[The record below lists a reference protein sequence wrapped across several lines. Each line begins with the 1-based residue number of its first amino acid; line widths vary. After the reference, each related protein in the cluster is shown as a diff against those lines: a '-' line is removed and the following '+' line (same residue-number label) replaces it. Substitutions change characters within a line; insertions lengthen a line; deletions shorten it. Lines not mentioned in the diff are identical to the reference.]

1 MAKTQIKDYVFK
13 PGISRNANL
22 YPNGY
27 SLLNS
32 NKAYLQAEATAYIT
46 AQVNAGATG
55 FSGYTFDITKTQK
68 DVGLIIDA
76 YLHDLRYGG
85 NQETS
90 KNARFFWDGAT
101 AQISGTRQAE
111 INYHTEI
118 RNIINN
124 FILTNSA
131 HTSLSAASQVIDN
144 SKTTESGVTA
154 RITELSNIIINVITT
169 GLSALPTHVPTGAGT
184 IKFQGRC
191 ELEDLLLITNS
202 TTNEVIFNFSNNE
215 LGGAITQDQYS
226 TDTDFPKFLQITDAV
241 TTLTLNKDT
250 SAHTANDDLQ
260 IFKEAPEL
268 AVRPYDF
275 GVDAIE
281 RMRHAS
287 PLAMLDADF
296 EYGLQP
302 TKWSAIGTLRGYPS
316 IYEVPGT
323 TTDVQS
329 VVTDASAG
337 TSGVGQSLITVTTV
351 SPHGFIEGDPI
362 TIKALEN
369 SIAGAARAEGSFIIY
384 TVPSTTTFTY
394 FAKAKVGN
402 TNGQVLYTN
411 YTQLRKAGFYTGAAI
426 GSPQAAVAIQGFT
439 VVSQGASGTL
449 TSEVI
454 VPQGETRIPY
464 DGASPTIGAPLV
476 NAAIPVGSQATAVI
490 DNSAGGGSFLTP
502 DIATDTVI
510 GSQSVTL
517 LDATGVVP
525 NLAFDRG
532 DGIATY
538 VETVDQ
544 GTNVITLS
552 SALTAPLT
560 ANTATYSGVQA
571 NNYTPTGANLQVEIS
586 SNGTA
591 YSVGSITTPGQNYE
605 VGDVVKIVGN
615 NLSGSSP
622 ANDLILK
629 VESVDAVG
637 GVTSLSIVSGTPFD
651 GDATFNGLTPTTNG
665 GQGGG
670 ATFTVDFTNNTFQA
684 VTITA
689 PGADYIVHDRIVIPG
704 STFGSNGVDGTHD
717 LVITVSSVN
726 GTGGI
731 TGTTQTGTAPDA
743 VNDFNITDDSTEMIL
758 SAPGGHLSFYN
769 YSAADPL
776 RTAGT
781 YTDISGTS
789 SNGTAVVGT
798 FDITINAAGGIVGSP
813 TIKTLGSGNVGFD
826 TITVQDSDL
835 GGGGAANLT
844 FQVFLVSNGVGQN
857 ASFTI
862 RTNGTTYSLI
872 NLVGGDS
879 YQNGEIITVPGNV
892 LGGSTP
898 ANDCTVKILSTQSGT
913 GAITSFS
920 PSGTAVNAAQ
930 YTSQSGTKLIGSGF
944 IADISSTGGTYS
956 IDFDSPGD
964 GGSNYG
970 LNQTFTILG
979 TDLAGLSPTNDLT
992 ITVTGVVSDDST
1004 ARGEVTSVSISGTA
1018 SQGAFSATS
1027 VGASNRSPS
1036 GNSASFNVT
1045 RTSQDSTGIYE
1056 NISFNNGS
1064 SYVTGDKV
1072 VIPGNLLGGVTPAND
1087 LTIISTNGN
1096 FASFDIISGQPAQ
1109 ADILN
1114 LLCTFT
1120 MTEATTAQIP
1130 ASTSISFEAL
1140 ATLEIDFPNAHGLVP
1155 GSSFIVTTQSDD
1167 GSNNH
1172 SLADGTFIATNIPAV
1187 DKIRYQARAAGTIDT
1202 SSSDIIAIVY
1212 PKPDS
1217 FFIHRPFDG
1226 GVQLGTGGPQH
1237 GAQAI
1242 RQSKK
1247 YIRYQS
1253 GKGIMYTTGALFAPS
1268 YDLQSVTSDG
1278 VEINSL
1284 ITVVTD
1290 DHDHGVQIG
1299 GIIRLLGIETE
1310 GYNSGP
1316 HHGNDYQPYEDYEV
1330 VQVTDERTFKV
1341 RAKRR
1346 LGSTTPDLGFNAQMS
1361 VVTWH
1366 GATVR
1371 AGVFD
1376 DQNGIFWEYDGVNIN
1391 VVQRTG
1397 TFQLAGTI
1405 AMLADANLV
1414 TGTNTKFTKQL
1425 KAGDRVIIK
1434 GMTHVVTNVTD
1445 DTNCTV
1451 TPDFRGVD
1459 DITGAKMMYVTDRK
1473 VKQQDFN
1480 IDKLDGTGKS
1490 KYNMDPAKMQMIGI
1504 QYSWYGAGFIDYM
1517 VRGADGNFVYCHR
1530 MRNSNV
1536 NTEAFMRSGN
1546 LPVRYEVTNEG
1557 PPGQLSSAIDATQTT
1572 IPLKDASFFPKS
1584 GTIYINNEIIQYD
1597 GVSGNNLQ
1605 NCVRGTTFANFQA
1618 GAQRTYSA
1626 GIATSHVINTGVV
1639 LISNTITP
1647 LISHWGSAFITDG
1660 GFDEDRGY
1668 IFSYPETNITVSTIK
1683 QTAFLLRL
1691 APSVSNA
1698 IIGDLGEREL
1708 LNRAQLL
1715 LNGIEVTSEAGDG
1728 KGIIV
1733 EGVINPQ
1740 NYPVNPVDVGW
1751 NGLAGLAQGGQPSF
1765 AQVASGTSVNWSTGV
1780 SSTTASAT
1788 ALATTTAA
1796 IDSGQYIGYNG
1807 SRYIYIG
1814 AADYRNTF
1822 GDNSLDHVLGRNIS
1836 GTHVQAGTVINGGY
1850 ISPTGT
1856 YGYFYLS
1863 QRISGGNISQN
1874 QTDYFTITLNN
1885 AQTNSNKALFDQT
1898 SWVNAGASNG
1908 TSATGGSVTW
1918 PAGSLV
1924 SSVALKTWAGT
1935 TYYEVIFNNAFT
1947 GTLANGSG
1955 TVEFTFQQPPFALP
1969 GETVFSF
1976 IAVPGERSTLDLK
1989 DLKEITNTPLGGR
2002 GTFPNG
2008 PDVLAINIYKIAGSD
2023 TNANILLKWGE
2034 AQA

>member
-13 PGISRNANL
+13 PGMSATANL

-32 NKAYLQAEATAYIT
+32 NKSYLQAETTAYIT
-46 AQVNAGATG
+46 AQVNAGAAG
-55 FSGYTFDITKTQK
+55 FSGYTFDVAKVQK

-85 NQETS
+85 NQETV
-90 KNARFFWDGAT
+90 KNAGFFWDGAT

-111 INYHTEI
+111 ILYQTEV

-124 FILTNSA
+124 FILTNA
-131 HTSLSAASQVIDN
+131 VHTSLSASSQTIDN
-144 SKTTESGVTA
+144 SKTTEAGVTA

-169 GLSALPTHVPTGAGT
+169 GLSVLPTLVLTGAGT
-184 IKFQGRC
+184 IKIQGRLA
-191 ELEDLLLITNS
+191 LEDLLLITNA
-202 TTNEVIFNFSNNE
+202 TKNQIIYNFSNNE
-215 LGGAITQDQYS
+215 LGGSIKQDQYS

-241 TTLTLNKDT
+241 TTLTLNYDT
-250 SAHTANDDLQ
+250 SSHSASDEIQ
-260 IFKEAPEL
+260 IFKESREL
-268 AVRPYDF
+268 LTKPYDF

-351 SPHGFIEGDPI
+351 APHGFIEGDPV

-384 TVPSTTTFTY
+384 TVPTALTFTY
-394 FAKAKVGN
+394 YAKAKVGT
-402 TNGQVLYTN
+402 TNGEVLYTS

-454 VPQGETRIPY
+454 VPTGETRIPY
-464 DGASPTIGAPLV
+464 DGTSPTIGAPLV
-476 NAAIPVGSQATAVI
+476 QASIPTGSQTTAVI

-502 DIATDTVI
+502 TVI
-510 GSQSVTL
+510 GDVPSGSTTITL
-517 LDATGVVP
+517 EDATGIVP
-525 NLAFDRG
+525 NLAFDNG
-532 DGIATY
+532 TGTAIY
-538 VETVDQ
+538 VETVDL
-544 GTNVITLS
+544 GANTITT
-552 SALTAPLT
+552 SAQTTAPLVG
-560 ANTATYSGVQA
+560 NTTTYTGVA
-571 NNYTPTGANLQVEIS
+571 GNNYTPLGNSFTINVS
-586 SNGTA
+586 SDGTTYTLGTITSPGNG
-591 YSVGSITTPGQNYE
+591 YV
-605 VGDVVKIVGN
+605 VGDKLRIPGTS
-615 NLSGSSP
+615 LSGTSP
-622 ANDLILK
+622 TNDLNIR
-629 VESVDAVG
+629 VDSVDASG
-637 GVTSLSIVSGTPFD
+637 GVQTASLLTGTPFN
-651 GDATFNGLTPTTNG
+651 GDATYNGLSATVIGNAG
-665 GQGGG
+665 AG
-670 ATFTVDFTNNTFQA
+670 ATFDITFTDTSFA
-684 VTITA
+684 ASSIVA
-689 PGADYIVHDRIVIPG
+689 GGADYIVNDRIIFLG
-704 STFGSNGVDGTHD
+704 STFGGNGVDSTHD
-717 LVITVSSVN
+717 LIITVTSVD
-726 GTGGI
+726 GTGAI
-731 TGTTQTGTAPDA
+731 TGTSQTGTAPDA
-743 VNDFNITDDSTEMIL
+743 SQDYAITDDSTNMIM
-758 SAPGGHLSFYN
+758 SPAGAHLSIN
-769 YSAADPL
+769 NISGADAT
-776 RTAGT
+776 RTAGN
-781 YTDISGTS
+781 YNDVGGSSSGSGT
-789 SNGTAVVGT
+789 VGT
-798 FDITINAAGGIVGSP
+798 FDIVVAADGSASVTVKTI
-813 TIKTLGSGNVGFD
+813 GSGHTAGD
-826 TITVQDSDL
+826 TITIQDSDL
-835 GGGGAANLT
+835 GSGGAANLT
-844 FQVFLVSNGVGQN
+844 FDVNEVGTGVGVNAAFTVRKNGATYSIVNITPGNNFLVNE
-857 ASFTI
+857 T
-862 RTNGTTYSLI
+862 
-872 NLVGGDS
+872 
-879 YQNGEIITVPGNV
+879 ITVPGNL

-898 ANDCTVKILSTQSGT
+898 ANDVVATILSVDGSGGLQSL
-913 GAITSFS
+913 S
-920 PSGTAVNAAQ
+920 PSGTAINSMSF
-930 YTSQSGTKLIGSGF
+930 TTQSGTNLIGSGF
-944 IADISSTGGTYS
+944 IGDITLSGGTYS

-970 LNQTFTILG
+970 VNQQLKILG
-979 TDLAGLSPTNDLT
+979 TSLGGSTPANDLT
-992 ITVTGVVSDDST
+992 ITATGVISDDST
-1004 ARGEVTSVSISGTA
+1004 SRGEIVSVSISGTA
-1018 SQGAFSATS
+1018 SDGTGSFTGVTTNNVAATGSGATFT
-1027 VGASNRSPS
+1027 
-1036 GNSASFNVT
+1036 VT
-1045 RTSQDSTGIYE
+1045 RSSQDSTGIYE
-1056 NISFNNGS
+1056 NILGPGPGASGYKS
-1064 SYVTGDKV
+1064 GDKI
-1072 VIPGNLLGGVTPAND
+1072 VIPGSSLGGTSPTND
-1087 LTIISTNGN
+1087 LTIAAGDDAFSSIT
-1096 FASFDIISGQPAQ
+1096 FISGNPAQ
-1109 ADILN
+1109 ASILN

-1120 MTEATTAQIP
+1120 MTEATTGAI
-1130 ASTSISFEAL
+1130 AAGTSISFEAL

-1172 SLADGTFIATNIPAV
+1172 NLADGTFIATNIPAI

-1268 YDLQSVTSDG
+1268 YDLQSVTADG
-1278 VEINSL
+1278 VEVNSL
-1284 ITVVTD
+1284 ITIVTD

-1299 GIIRLLGIETE
+1299 GIIRLLGVETE

-1316 HHGNDYQPYEDYEV
+1316 GFGNDYTPYEDYTV
-1330 VQVTDERTFKV
+1330 VQVVDERTFKV
-1341 RAKRR
+1341 RSKRR
-1346 LGSTTPDLGFNAQMS
+1346 LGSTNPDLGFNAQMS

-1405 AMLADANLV
+1405 AMLADANLI

-1425 KAGDRVIIK
+1425 RAGDRVIIK
-1434 GMTHVVTNVTD
+1434 GMTHVVTHVTD

-1451 TPDFRGVD
+1451 TPDFRGVN
-1459 DITGAKMMYVTDRK
+1459 DITGSKMMYVTDRK
-1473 VKQQDFN
+1473 VRQQDFN

-1517 VRGADGNFVYCHR
+1517 VRGSDGNFVYCHR

-1557 PPGQLSSAIDATQTT
+1557 PPGQLVSAIDSTVTT
-1572 IPLKDASFFPKS
+1572 IPLKDASFFPTS
-1584 GTIYINNEIIQYD
+1584 GTIYINNEIISYD
-1597 GVSGNNLQ
+1597 GISGNNLL
-1605 NCVRGTTFANFQA
+1605 NCSRGTNFSNFQA
-1618 GAQRTYSA
+1618 GATRTYSA
-1626 GIATSHVINTGVV
+1626 GVAASHVINTGVV

-1668 IFSYPETNITVSTIK
+1668 IFSYPETNISVTTIK

-1715 LNGIEVTSEAGDG
+1715 LNGIEITSEAGDG

-1740 NYPVNPVDVGW
+1740 NYPINPVDVGW

-1765 AQVASGTSVNWSTGV
+1765 AQVASGSSVNWSTGV
-1780 SSTTASAT
+1780 SATTASAT
-1788 ALATTTAA
+1788 ALATTTGA
-1796 IDSGQYIGYNG
+1796 IDSGIYTSYNN
-1807 SRYIYIG
+1807 SRYVYIG

-1836 GTHVQAGTVINGGY
+1836 GTRVQAGTVINGGY
-1850 ISPTGT
+1850 ISSSGT

-1863 QRISGGNISQN
+1863 QRISGGNIAQN
-1874 QTDYFTITLNN
+1874 QTDHFTITLNDN
-1885 AQTNSNKALFDQT
+1885 MVNSNKALFDKT
-1898 SWVNAGASNG
+1898 SWLAAGAANG
-1908 TSATGGSVTW
+1908 TSTTGGSVTW

-1924 SSVALKTWAGT
+1924 SSIALKSWAGT
-1935 TYYEVIFNNAFT
+1935 EYYEVIFNNAFS
-1947 GTLANGSG
+1947 GTLTNGSG
-1955 TVEFTFQQPPFALP
+1955 TVEFTFEQPPFALP

-1976 IAVPGERSTLDLK
+1976 IAVPGERSSLELK

-2008 PDVLAINIYKIAGSD
+2008 PDVLAINVYKISGTAL
-2023 TNANILLKWGE
+2023 TANILLKWGE

>member
-1 MAKTQIKDYVFK
+1 MAKTQIKDYIFK
-13 PGISRNANL
+13 PGMSATGNL

-32 NKAYLQAEATAYIT
+32 NKAYLQAETTAYIT
-46 AQVNAGATG
+46 SQVNAGATG
-55 FSGYTFDITKTQK
+55 FSGYTFDVTKVQK
-68 DVGLIIDA
+68 DIGLIINA

-90 KNARFFWDGAT
+90 KNAGFFWNGAT
-101 AQISGTRQAE
+101 SQISGTRQAE
-111 INYHTEI
+111 INYQTEV

-124 FILTNSA
+124 FILTNTA
-131 HTSLSAASQVIDN
+131 HTSLSASSQVIDN
-144 SKTTESGVTA
+144 SKTTEAGVTA

-169 GLSALPTHVPTGAGT
+169 GLSALPTLVLTGAGT
-184 IKFQGRC
+184 IKFQGRI
-191 ELEDLLLITNS
+191 ELEDLLLVTN
-202 TTNEVIFNFSNNE
+202 TTKNEIIYNFSNNE
-215 LGGAITQDQYS
+215 LGGTISQDQYS
-226 TDTDFPKFLQITDAV
+226 ADTDFPKFLQITDAV
-241 TTLTLNKDT
+241 TILTLNKDT
-250 SAHTANDDLQ
+250 SAQSADDDLQ
-260 IFKEAPEL
+260 IFKESTEI
-268 AVRPYDF
+268 RTKPYDF

-329 VVTDASAG
+329 VVTDASDG
-337 TSGVGQSLITVTTV
+337 TSGVGQSLITVTTTA
-351 SPHGFIEGDPI
+351 PHGFIEGDPV

-384 TVPSTTTFTY
+384 TVPTALTFTY
-394 FAKAKVGN
+394 YAKAKVGSS
-402 TNGQVLYTN
+402 NGDVLYTS

-439 VVSQGASGTL
+439 VVSQGASGTV

-454 VPQGETRIPY
+454 TPSGETRIPY
-464 DGASPTIGAPLV
+464 DGTSPTIGAPLV
-476 NAAIPVGSQATAVI
+476 HASIPTGSQTTSVI
-490 DNSAGGGSFLTP
+490 DQSAGGGSFLTP
-502 DIATDTVI
+502 EISTDVSI
-510 GSQSVTL
+510 GAQSIQLV
-517 LDATGVVP
+517 DATGVVP
-525 NLAFDRG
+525 NLAFNRG
-532 DGIATY
+532 DGVATY
-538 VETVDQ
+538 VETVNQ

-552 SALTAPLT
+552 SPTTSAFT
-560 ANTATYSGVQA
+560 ANTAIYSGVAA
-571 NNYTPTGANLQVEIS
+571 NNYTPIGASLQVNIS
-586 SNGTA
+586 SNGTLYTA
-591 YSVGSITTPGQNYE
+591 GTITNVGLNYA
-605 VGDVVKIVGN
+605 VGDIVKIPGTS
-615 NLSGSSP
+615 LSGQSP
-622 ANDLILK
+622 ANDCSLQ
-629 VESVDAVG
+629 VNSVDASG
-637 GVTSLSIVSGTPFD
+637 GVLTLSVISSSIPFD
-651 GDATFNGLTPTTNG
+651 GDGTYNGLTPTPDG
-665 GQGGG
+665 GEGVG
-670 ATFTVDFTNNTFQA
+670 AEFTVVFTDGTFAA
-684 VTITA
+684 VTRTND
-689 PGADYIVHDRIVIPG
+689 GSGYIVNDRIIILG
-704 STFGSNGVDGTHD
+704 SQFGTNGVDGTHD
-717 LVITVSSVN
+717 LIITVSSVD
-726 GTGGI
+726 GSGAI

-743 VNDFNITDDSTEMIL
+743 VIDYAVTDDSTEMIM
-758 SAPGGHLSFYN
+758 
-769 YSAADPL
+769 SAAGSHLTIQNISGADAS

-781 YTDISGTS
+781 YNDVGGTSNGSGT
-789 SNGTAVVGT
+789 VGT
-798 FDITINAAGGIVGSP
+798 FDIVVAADGSASVTVKTI
-813 TIKTLGSGNVGFD
+813 GSGHTAGD
-826 TITVQDSDL
+826 TITIQDSDL
-835 GGGGAANLT
+835 GSGGAANLT
-844 FQVFLVSNGVGQN
+844 FDVWQTGNGAGN
-857 ASFTI
+857 DAAFTV
-862 RTNGTTYSLI
+862 RTNGTTYSII
-872 NLVGGDS
+872 NITAGTGFMVG
-879 YQNGEIITVPGNV
+879 ETITVPGNI
-892 LGGSTP
+892 LGGATP
-898 ANDCTVKILSTQSGT
+898 ANDLVATVLTVDGT
-913 GAITSFS
+913 GGLQGVS
-920 PSGTAVNAAQ
+920 PSGTAVNSAT
-930 YTSQSGTKLIGSGF
+930 YTAQSGTKLIGTGF
-944 IADISSTGGTYS
+944 IADISTSGGTYS

-964 GGSNYG
+964 GGTNYG

-979 TDLAGLSPTNDLT
+979 TSLGGATPANDLT
-992 ITVTGVVSDDST
+992 ISITGVVSDDST
-1004 ARGEVTSVSISGTA
+1004 ARGEVTSVSVSGTA
-1018 SQGAFSATS
+1018 STGTFSATP
-1027 VGASNRSPS
+1027 VS
-1036 GNSASFNVT
+1036 GNNVAVSGTGALWTLT
-1045 RTSQDSTGIYE
+1045 RSSQDSTGIYE
-1056 NISFNNGS
+1056 NF
-1064 SYVTGDKV
+1064 SYIGGTNYVFGDKV
-1072 VIPGNLLGGVTPAND
+1072 VIPGNLLGGATPAND
-1087 LTIISTNGN
+1087 VTIMSTGAN
-1096 FASFDIISGQPAQ
+1096 FATFTVLSGQPAQ
-1109 ADILN
+1109 ASVLN

-1120 MTEATTAQIP
+1120 MTEATTGQI
-1130 ASTSISFEAL
+1130 AAGASISFEAL

-1172 SLADGTFIATNIPAV
+1172 NLADGTFIATNIPAI

-1202 SSSDIIAIVY
+1202 GSSDIIAIVY

-1268 YDLQSVTSDG
+1268 YDLQSVTADG
-1278 VEINSL
+1278 VEVDSL
-1284 ITVVTD
+1284 ITIVTD

-1299 GIIRLLGIETE
+1299 GIIRLLGVETE

-1316 HHGNDYQPYEDYEV
+1316 GYGNQYDPYSDYTV

-1346 LGSTTPDLGFNAQMS
+1346 LGSVTPDLGFNAQMS

-1405 AMLADANLV
+1405 AMLADANLI

-1425 KAGDRVIIK
+1425 KAGDRVIVK
-1434 GMTHVVTNVTD
+1434 GMTHVVTNVAS
-1445 DTNCTV
+1445 DTSCTV
-1451 TPDFRGVD
+1451 TPDFRGVN
-1459 DITGAKMMYVTDRK
+1459 DISGSKMMYVTDRK

-1557 PPGQLSSAIDATQTT
+1557 PPGQLSSAIDSLVTT
-1572 IPLKDASFFPKS
+1572 IPLKDASFFPTS

-1597 GVSGNNLQ
+1597 GISGNNLI
-1605 NCVRGTTFANFQA
+1605 NCTRGTTFANFQA

-1626 GIATSHVINTGVV
+1626 GAATSHVINTGVV

-1668 IFSYPETNITVSTIK
+1668 IFSYPETNISVTTIK

-1715 LNGIEVTSEAGDG
+1715 LNGIEITSEAGDG

-1740 NYPVNPVDVGW
+1740 NYPINPVDVGW

-1765 AQVASGTSVNWSTGV
+1765 AQVASGSSVNWSTGV
-1780 SSTTASAT
+1780 SATTASAT

-1796 IDSGQYIGYNG
+1796 INSGQYIGYNN

-1814 AADYRNTF
+1814 AADYRSTF

-1836 GTHVQAGTVINGGY
+1836 GTHIPAGTVINGGY
-1850 ISPTGT
+1850 ISPTGS
-1856 YGYFYLS
+1856 YGYFYIS
-1863 QRISGGNISQN
+1863 QRVSGGNISQN
-1874 QTDYFTITLNN
+1874 QTDYFTITLNS
-1885 AQTNSNKALFDQT
+1885 AAANSNKALFDKT
-1898 SWVNAGASNG
+1898 SWLAAGAANG
-1908 TSATGGSVTW
+1908 TSTTGGSVTW

-1924 SSVALKTWAGT
+1924 SSISLKTWAGT
-1935 TYYEVIFNNAFT
+1935 EYYEVIFNNAFS
-1947 GTLANGSG
+1947 GTLAAGSG
-1955 TVEFTFQQPPFALP
+1955 TVEFTFEQPPYALP

-1976 IAVPGERSTLDLK
+1976 IAVPGERSSLDLG

-2008 PDVLAINIYKIAGSD
+2008 PDVLAINIYKIAGTA
-2023 TNANILLKWGE
+2023 TNANVLLKWGE

>member
-13 PGISRNANL
+13 PGISRLANL

-90 KNARFFWDGAT
+90 KNAGFFWDGAT

-124 FILTNSA
+124 FILTNTA
-131 HTSLSAASQVIDN
+131 HTSLSASSQVIDN

-215 LGGAITQDQYS
+215 LGGAISQDQYS

-369 SIAGAARAEGSFIIY
+369 SVAGAARAEGSFIIY
-384 TVPSTTTFTY
+384 TVPSTTSFTY
-394 FAKAKVGN
+394 FAKAKVGS
-402 TNGQVLYTN
+402 TNGEVLYTN

-449 TSEVI
+449 TAEVI

-476 NAAIPVGSQATAVI
+476 NASIPTGSQTTAVI

-502 DIATDTVI
+502 DIAADTLI
-510 GSQSVTL
+510 GAQSITL
-517 LDATGVVP
+517 IDATGVVP

-532 DGIATY
+532 DGVATY

-571 NNYTPTGANLQVEIS
+571 NNYTPSGANLQVEIS

-591 YSVGSITTPGQNYE
+591 YSVGNITNPGQNYE
-605 VGDVVKIVGN
+605 VADVVKIVGN
-615 NLSGSSP
+615 NLSGTSP
-622 ANDLILK
+622 NNDLILK

-651 GDATFNGLTPTTNG
+651 GTATYTGLTPTING

-670 ATFTVDFTNNTFQA
+670 ANFTVDFTNNTFQA

-689 PGADYIVHDRIVIPG
+689 PGADYIVNDRIIIPG
-704 STFGSNGVDGTHD
+704 STFGTNGIDGTHD

-743 VNDFNITDDSTEMIL
+743 VNDFAITDDSTEMIM
-758 SAPGGHLSFYN
+758 SAPGSHLLVGNF
-769 YSAADPL
+769 SAGDAS
-776 RTAGT
+776 RVAGT
-781 YTDISGTS
+781 YTNVSGTS
-789 SNGTAVVGT
+789 SGSGVVGT
-798 FDITINAAGGIVGSP
+798 FDITINASGAVSNLD
-813 TIKTLGSGNVGFD
+813 IKTIGSGHSQGD
-826 TITVQDSDL
+826 TITIQDSDL

-844 FQVFLVSNGVGQN
+844 FVVQTIGAGTGQN
-857 ASFTI
+857 ASFTV
-862 RTNGTTYSLI
+862 RTNGTTYGLV

-879 YQNGEIITVPGNV
+879 FMSGETITVPGNI

-898 ANDCTVKILSTQSGT
+898 ANDCVVKILGVQGGS

-920 PSGTAVNAAQ
+920 PSGTAVNGAQ
-930 YTSQSGTKLIGSGF
+930 YTNQAGTKLIGSGF
-944 IADISSTGGTYS
+944 IADISTSGGVYS

-979 TDLAGLSPTNDLT
+979 TDLAGLSPANDLT
-992 ITVTGVVSDDST
+992 ITITGVVSDDST

-1018 SQGAFSATS
+1018 SQGAFGATS
-1027 VGASNRSPS
+1027 VNSSNRSPS
-1036 GNSASFNVT
+1036 GTSALFNVT
-1045 RTSQDSTGIYE
+1045 RSSQDSTGIYE
-1056 NISFNNGS
+1056 SISYNNGAG
-1064 SYVTGDKV
+1064 YVTGDKV
-1072 VIPGNLLGGVTPAND
+1072 VVPGNLLGGATPAND
-1087 LTIISTNGN
+1087 LTIVSTNGN
-1096 FASFDIISGQPAQ
+1096 FASFDVVSGQPAQ

-1120 MTEATTAQIP
+1120 MTEATTSQIA

-1172 SLADGTFIATNIPAV
+1172 SLADGTFIATNI
-1187 DKIRYQARAAGTIDT
+1187 
-1202 SSSDIIAIVY
+1202 
-1212 PKPDS
+1212 
-1217 FFIHRPFDG
+1217 
-1226 GVQLGTGGPQH
+1226 L
-1237 GAQAI
+1237 
-1242 RQSKK
+1242 
-1247 YIRYQS
+1247 
-1253 GKGIMYTTGALFAPS
+1253 
-1268 YDLQSVTSDG
+1268 
-1278 VEINSL
+1278 
-1284 ITVVTD
+1284 
-1290 DHDHGVQIG
+1290 
-1299 GIIRLLGIETE
+1299 
-1310 GYNSGP
+1310 
-1316 HHGNDYQPYEDYEV
+1316 
-1330 VQVTDERTFKV
+1330 
-1341 RAKRR
+1341 
-1346 LGSTTPDLGFNAQMS
+1346 
-1361 VVTWH
+1361 
-1366 GATVR
+1366 
-1371 AGVFD
+1371 
-1376 DQNGIFWEYDGVNIN
+1376 
-1391 VVQRTG
+1391 
-1397 TFQLAGTI
+1397 
-1405 AMLADANLV
+1405 
-1414 TGTNTKFTKQL
+1414 
-1425 KAGDRVIIK
+1425 
-1434 GMTHVVTNVTD
+1434 
-1445 DTNCTV
+1445 
-1451 TPDFRGVD
+1451 
-1459 DITGAKMMYVTDRK
+1459 
-1473 VKQQDFN
+1473 
-1480 IDKLDGTGKS
+1480 
-1490 KYNMDPAKMQMIGI
+1490 
-1504 QYSWYGAGFIDYM
+1504 
-1517 VRGADGNFVYCHR
+1517 
-1530 MRNSNV
+1530 SNV
-1536 NTEAFMRSGN
+1536 S
-1546 LPVRYEVTNEG
+1546 PVE
-1557 PPGQLSSAIDATQTT
+1557 S
-1572 IPLKDASFFPKS
+1572 
-1584 GTIYINNEIIQYD
+1584 EI
-1597 GVSGNNLQ
+1597 
-1605 NCVRGTTFANFQA
+1605 
-1618 GAQRTYSA
+1618 
-1626 GIATSHVINTGVV
+1626 
-1639 LISNTITP
+1639 
-1647 LISHWGSAFITDG
+1647 
-1660 GFDEDRGY
+1660 
-1668 IFSYPETNITVSTIK
+1668 K
-1683 QTAFLLRL
+1683 
-1691 APSVSNA
+1691 
-1698 IIGDLGEREL
+1698 
-1708 LNRAQLL
+1708 
-1715 LNGIEVTSEAGDG
+1715 
-1728 KGIIV
+1728 
-1733 EGVINPQ
+1733 
-1740 NYPVNPVDVGW
+1740 
-1751 NGLAGLAQGGQPSF
+1751 
-1765 AQVASGTSVNWSTGV
+1765 
-1780 SSTTASAT
+1780 
-1788 ALATTTAA
+1788 
-1796 IDSGQYIGYNG
+1796 
-1807 SRYIYIG
+1807 
-1814 AADYRNTF
+1814 
-1822 GDNSLDHVLGRNIS
+1822 
-1836 GTHVQAGTVINGGY
+1836 
-1850 ISPTGT
+1850 
-1856 YGYFYLS
+1856 
-1863 QRISGGNISQN
+1863 
-1874 QTDYFTITLNN
+1874 
-1885 AQTNSNKALFDQT
+1885 
-1898 SWVNAGASNG
+1898 
-1908 TSATGGSVTW
+1908 
-1918 PAGSLV
+1918 
-1924 SSVALKTWAGT
+1924 
-1935 TYYEVIFNNAFT
+1935 
-1947 GTLANGSG
+1947 
-1955 TVEFTFQQPPFALP
+1955 
-1969 GETVFSF
+1969 
-1976 IAVPGERSTLDLK
+1976 
-1989 DLKEITNTPLGGR
+1989 
-2002 GTFPNG
+2002 
-2008 PDVLAINIYKIAGSD
+2008 
-2023 TNANILLKWGE
+2023 
-2034 AQA
+2034 